1 MNKKIHIY
9 TDGSSKG
16 NPGPGGY
23 GIFIETF
30 FKNLYYRKIFYEGY
44 RYTTNNRME
53 LLAVITG
60 LKKINTKYNVTV
72 FTDSK
77 YIVNAVE
84 EKWIYKWN
92 NNNFLNKKNVD
103 LWKEFLK
110 LFLSNSMIIHWVKSH
125 DDNYINNYCDQL
137 SVKAS
142 KKKKLKVDYIYEK
155 TCRKKIFNEKK
166 IFV

>member
-30 FKNLYYRKIFYEGY
+30 FGHLYNRKIISEGY

-53 LLAVITG
+53 LLSVIVG
-60 LKKINTKYNVTV
+60 LEEIKNKKQNIVI

-77 YIVNAVE
+77 YIVNTIQN
-84 EKWIYKWN
+84 KWIYKWEK
-92 NNNFLNKKNVD
+92 NNFRNKKNVD
-103 LWKEFLK
+103 LWKRFLYFFYKHSIMFYWIKSHNSHYINDYCDRLSSIASQKRFLK
-110 LFLSNSMIIHWVKSH
+110 IDHV
-125 DDNYINNYCDQL
+125 
-137 SVKAS
+137 
-142 KKKKLKVDYIYEK
+142 YEQQ
-155 TCRKKIFNEKK
+155 I
-166 IFV
+166 